1 MTTAAVSHMQHG
13 VTQPAEPIFETLTE
27 LTRMID
33 AVRLPTADDV
43 ARVYARYHAA
53 PVCIPEHAVAPAF
66 WPTVRAAADAARCA
80 IAEFQRRAS
89 L

>member
-1 MTTAAVSHMQHG
+1 MQHS
-13 VTQPAEPIFETLTE
+13 TAQPAEPIFEALTE

-53 PVCIPEHAVAPAF
+53 PVCVPRHAVAPAF
-66 WPTVRAAADAARCA
+66 WPTVQAAADAARCA

>member
-1 MTTAAVSHMQHG
+1 MQHG
-13 VTQPAEPIFETLTE
+13 MAQPAEPIFEALTE

-43 ARVYARYHAA
+43 ARVYVRYHAA
-53 PVCIPEHAVAPAF
+53 PVCVPRHAVAPAF
-66 WPTVRAAADAARCA
+66 WPTVQAAADAARCA